1 MTYMYVYILSQLL
14 DTMSLSEMC
23 GTVCIMGETII

>member
-14 DTMSLSEMC
+14 DTTSLSEVG
-23 GTVCIMGETII
+23 GTVYVMGGTII